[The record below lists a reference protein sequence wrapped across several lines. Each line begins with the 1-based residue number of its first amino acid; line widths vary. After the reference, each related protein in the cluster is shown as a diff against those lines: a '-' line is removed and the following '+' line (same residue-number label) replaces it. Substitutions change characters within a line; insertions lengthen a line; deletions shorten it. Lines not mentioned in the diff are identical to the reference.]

1 MPNEEIMLSADYRSL
16 TALALSLRQ
25 YLATFNLDEDW
36 VYSFDLALC
45 EAATNIIRHGY
56 REQAGCSYRARF
68 SHTPSDITVTLF
80 DTGAAIPASQLSC
93 TDMPEQE
100 PEMTIDTLSESGR
113 GMYLIQACVDQVRYL
128 PGDNENQLSLIKRLP
143 PGTR

>member
-1 MPNEEIMLSADYRSL
+1 MPPEEIMLPADYLSL
-16 TALALSLRQ
+16 NALALSLRQ
-25 YLATFNLDEDW
+25 YLARFNLDEDW

-56 REQAGCSYRARF
+56 REQAGCRYRARF
-68 SHTPSDITVTLF
+68 SHTASDVTVTLF
-80 DTGAAIPASQLSC
+80 DTGTAIPVSQLSGAGV
-93 TDMPEQE
+93 PEQ
-100 PEMTIDTLSESGR
+100 EMTIDTLSESGR

>member
-1 MPNEEIMLSADYRSL
+1 MPPEEIMLPADYLSL
-16 TALALSLRQ
+16 NALALSLRQ
-25 YLATFNLDEDW
+25 YLATFNLDEGW

-56 REQAGCSYRARF
+56 REQAGCRYRARF
-68 SHTPSDITVTLF
+68 SHTASDVTVTLF
-80 DTGAAIPASQLSC
+80 DTGTAIPASQLSGAGV
-93 TDMPEQE
+93 PEQE
-100 PEMTIDTLSESGR
+100 MTMDTLSESGR